1 MKLKYWLF
9 LIFVINGAYTCVH
22 IVAFHLLIVYTSKY
36 SYTCFQNN
44 GHAKAHCFVCSGFS
58 IPAYLILLCSTLLSF
73 TDTGF

>member
-1 MKLKYWLF
+1 MQLKYWLF

-44 GHAKAHCFVCSGFS
+44 GHLLISYS